1 MGDSVPAPLGVTQ
14 LVLWVV
20 IWIVFGI
27 VYVVRIKPRN
37 QVGSDAPI
45 RTGRMNSNLFLVVV
59 GVHSMG
65 GMSLVAAGIM
75 ADSRLL
81 MWLSNIPFDLLFI
94 YIMVMFVWWTRK
106 G

>member
-1 MGDSVPAPLGVTQ
+1 MPAPLGVTQ

-59 GVHSMG
+59 GVLSMG

-81 MWLSNIPFDLLFI
+81 TWLSSIPFDLLFI

-106 G
+106 A